1 MHMNQNPVSGIDK
14 DLADP
19 SQDEAGPGKVSE
31 SRWGVLA
38 VSLAVLGMLVAFYS
52 VVRGATTAGEQRRQD
67 TAARA
72 AAVARC
78 QAQPNGLTRKH
89 CPMSPI
95 VVAAQ

>member
-1 MHMNQNPVSGIDK
+1 MPLKQF
-14 DLADP
+14 
-19 SQDEAGPGKVSE
+19 KVSE

-38 VSLAVLGMLVAFYS
+38 VSLAVFGMLVAFYS
-52 VVRGATTAGEQRRQD
+52 VVRGATTAGELRRQD

-72 AAVARC
+72 AAVTRC
-78 QAQPNGLTRKH
+78 QAQPNGPTRKH